1 MVCEKVLVFSVLDL
15 SSVHL
20 ILPSNR
26 REEDQTERWRTCV
39 AFGEHRH
46 YLLLFPYLYSL
57 TYLLT
62 LTLPDQ
68 VNFVVSLFV
77 TVVRGGAF

>member
-1 MVCEKVLVFSVLDL
+1 MVCEKVVVFSVLDL

-39 AFGEHRH
+39 AFVGRHRH

-57 TYLLT
+57 THSLT

-68 VNFVVSLFV
+68 VDFVVSLFV
-77 TVVRGGAF
+77 TVVF